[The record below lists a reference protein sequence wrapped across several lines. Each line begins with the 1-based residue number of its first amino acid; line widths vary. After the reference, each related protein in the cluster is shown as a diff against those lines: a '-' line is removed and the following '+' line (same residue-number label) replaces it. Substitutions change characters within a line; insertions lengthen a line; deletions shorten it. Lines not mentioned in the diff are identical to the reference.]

1 MATTLGTAMPVP
13 QPAPAPASTPDELRS
28 VMRLFPTG
36 VTVLSSGRG
45 AQAAAMTAN
54 SFVSISL
61 DPPHVLV
68 SVMKSSRTY
77 PVIDATGEF
86 QVHLLSA
93 RQAPLARL
101 FASRDKPFG
110 YALDEH
116 FATGDETP
124 HPFLP
129 GALASLGCR
138 IEQRYP
144 GGDHTLFLGRVEHVR
159 PGEDPGGALLFH
171 RGELTS
177 APAAA
182 S

>member
-1 MATTLGTAMPVP
+1 MATTLGPARPVP
-13 QPAPAPASTPDELRS
+13 RSASAPPDDLRA

-45 AQAAAMTAN
+45 DRAAAMTAN

-61 DPPHVLV
+61 DPPRVLV

-77 PVIDATGEF
+77 PAIDSSGEL
-86 QVHLLSA
+86 QVHLLSD
-93 RQAPLARL
+93 RQGDVARL

-110 YALDEH
+110 RDLEGH
-116 FATGDETP
+116 FSTDGEGS
-124 HPFLP
+124 HPYLP

-138 IEQRYP
+138 IEERFP
-144 GGDHTLFLGRVEHVR
+144 GGDHTLFLARVEHVR
-159 PGEDPGGALLFH
+159 PGEDTGGALLFH
-171 RGELTS
+171 RGRLTP

-182 S
+182 G

>member
-1 MATTLGTAMPVP
+1 MATTLGTAIPVP
-13 QPAPAPASTPDELRS
+13 QRTSTPDELRS

-45 AQAAAMTAN
+45 EQAAAMTAN

-110 YALDEH
+110 HALDEH
-116 FATGDETP
+116 FATGDETS

-138 IEQRYP
+138 IEERYP

-159 PGEDPGGALLFH
+159 PGQDTGGALLFH